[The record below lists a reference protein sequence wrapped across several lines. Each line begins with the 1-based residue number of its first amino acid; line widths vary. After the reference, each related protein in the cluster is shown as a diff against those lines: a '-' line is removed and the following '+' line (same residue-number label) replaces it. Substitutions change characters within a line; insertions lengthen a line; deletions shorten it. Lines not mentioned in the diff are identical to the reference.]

1 MSWLKSKTKTRSGK
15 NSRSPETVLYLYGIS
30 KEAGEI
36 PEVEGVDAK
45 AQVQAIASASL
56 ISWVSLVSKS
66 EFADNLVKNMESLDW
81 LAAVSVRHQRV
92 VSALSEKRAL
102 LPARFGTVF
111 LSESSLKQHIAE
123 RKASLQSDLKR
134 IQEADEWGVKVF
146 GELPQKSVAA
156 QTPHSGREY
165 LSAKAAVL
173 QARSANAADGE
184 IVGFVEALKQLAQ
197 ELSPGGAVSS
207 GQRGLL
213 WHGSILLRRT
223 DRKKL
228 ERLLARFSREWED
241 QRRIECTGPWPP
253 YSFVTREAQA

>member
-1 MSWLKSKTKTRSGK
+1 M
-15 NSRSPETVLYLYGIS
+15 YLYGIS

-36 PEVEGVDAK
+36 PNVAGVDGQ
-45 AQVQAIASASL
+45 AQVQAIASAGL
-56 ISWVSLVSKS
+56 VSWVSPVSKS
-66 EFADNLVKNMESLDW
+66 EFADNLVKNMENLDW

-92 VSALSEKRAL
+92 VSAISQKRAL

-111 LSESSLKQHIAE
+111 LGESSLKQHIAE

-134 IQEADEWGVKVF
+134 IEAADEWGVKIF
-146 GELPQKSVAA
+146 GELPHKSVAT
-156 QTPHSGREY
+156 QIPRSGREY
-165 LSAKAAVL
+165 LSAKAAGL
-173 QARSANAADGE
+173 QARSSNAADGE
-184 IVGFVEALKQLAQ
+184 IAGFVEALKQLAE

-213 WHGSILLRRT
+213 WHGSILLHRT

-228 ERLLARFSREWED
+228 ERLLARFSRQWEN

-253 YSFVTREAQA
+253 YSFVTREAET